1 MAKFK
6 ITYEDITEATTLEQA
21 YQNLLEAL
29 ASDVKY
35 EDVTAFNF
43 EELSE

>member
-6 ITYEDITEATTLEQA
+6 ITYEDITEAKTLEEA
-21 YQNLLEAL
+21 YKNLLVSL

-35 EDVTAFNF
+35 QDVEAFNF
-43 EELSE
+43 EELPE